1 MSPLGREIVA
11 VLMNLPDSYASRVK
25 NPETMITSHA
35 YLLFYR
41 RRSDRAL
48 GGTKFES
55 ILRRFETGDEDDD
68 DDDAAINSQGSES
81 R

>member
-1 MSPLGREIVA
+1 
-11 VLMNLPDSYASRVK
+11 MNASDSFATPVK
-25 NPETMITSHA
+25 NPESMITSHA

-48 GGTKFES
+48 GGPKFDD
-55 ILRRFETGDEDDD
+55 ILGRFGTPDEED
-68 DDDAAINSQGSES
+68 DDDAAVNSQGSES